1 MYVHCI
7 LLVRFKHAWLTL
19 TCILLLCTRVS
30 ELSFRDADSLLDARA
45 RVCVIGLLLNGWC
58 ALYRIGGGEQAV
70 VTSAAG

>member
-45 RVCVIGLLLNGWC
+45 RVCVIGLLLNGVRTVS
-58 ALYRIGGGEQAV
+58 YRGGEQAV